1 VLLLALKTIPVWKRA
16 AFVGVVVISLI
27 VAAPPGYWDQMRTIV
42 GLKQDYNWTSKD
54 GRRQVF
60 FRGLSYMAAYPLTG
74 LGIDNFARAECMS
87 ELSDKVREHIRG
99 TGLKCTAPHNTYL
112 QVGAETGLIG
122 LAIWGMLLFGGIRR
136 LRSLRRKLPIAW
148 RTGDREQR
156 FMYDSTLY
164 LPISIV
170 GFAITTLFVT
180 FAWLD
185 IVYIVV
191 VYQAGLA
198 LAVRKRLAQ
207 DLAAQ
212 AIPVPRPSGPRP
224 FPVPLP
230 AT

>member
-1 VLLLALKTIPVWKRA
+1 
-16 AFVGVVVISLI
+16 
-27 VAAPPGYWDQMRTIV
+27 
-42 GLKQDYNWTSKD
+42 
-54 GRRQVF
+54 
-60 FRGLSYMAAYPLTG
+60 
-74 LGIDNFARAECMS
+74 
-87 ELSDKVREHIRG
+87 
-99 TGLKCTAPHNTYL
+99 
-112 QVGAETGLIG
+112 
-122 LAIWGMLLFGGIRR
+122 
-136 LRSLRRKLPIAW
+136 
-148 RTGDREQR
+148 
-156 FMYDSTLY
+156 MYDSTLY